1 MLDNFSYK
9 ILNSLT
15 DGIYVIDKE
24 FKIVFI
30 NKVALDLV
38 GITKDEVEGKYCRA
52 FCKSDRCLLGCPVS
66 ELLKTN
72 KNIHEL
78 ETTIQ
83 HKNGNIIPIK
93 LNASLIYNEDN
104 QPIGSIISFK
114 KNEKIDFEEYLK
126 NIENFYGIVG
136 KSKSMLEIFKTIKE
150 IATSDANVL
159 ITGETGVGKEL
170 IANAIKETSQRR
182 NNIYVKVNCAVLP
195 DTLLA
200 SELFGHVKGAFTD
213 AQKDRIGRF
222 EYANNGTI
230 FLDEIAELPY
240 NMQARLLRIIQ
251 NGTFE
256 RLGESFERKVDVR
269 IIAATNKDLNKEIKE
284 QRFREDLYF
293 RLNVIPIFVPP
304 LRERKEDILILT
316 NYFIKKFSN
325 KYNKKIE
332 EADNETLDIFYNYE
346 WPGNVRELENT
357 IEYAFI
363 RSKRNDVICS
373 CCLPPFIRD
382 NKKCTSF
389 TSIKQFQDDEKVQT
403 IISLLRQNNWNKS
416 KVAKILGI
424 NRSTLH
430 RKLKALNPNQLK

>member
-1 MLDNFSYK
+1 MLDKFSFK

-24 FKIVFI
+24 FKIIFI

-38 GITKDEVEGKYCRA
+38 GISKDEVEGKYCRS
-52 FCKSDRCLLGCPVS
+52 FCKSERCILGCPVS
-66 ELLKTN
+66 EILKTG
-72 KNIHEL
+72 KNISEL
-78 ETTIQ
+78 ETYLQ

-93 LNASLIYNEDN
+93 LNASLIYDDKN

-114 KNEKIDFEEYLK
+114 KNEKTEFEEYLK
-126 NIENFYGIVG
+126 KVDNFYGIIG
-136 KSKSMLEIFKTIKE
+136 KSKVMLEIFKTIQE
-150 IATSDANVL
+150 ISTSDANVL

-182 NNIYVKVNCAVLP
+182 DKIFVKVNCAVLP
-195 DTLLA
+195 DNLLA

-222 EYANNGTI
+222 EYADKGTI

-256 RLGESFERKVDVR
+256 RLGESIERKVDVR
-269 IIAATNKDLNKEIKE
+269 IITATNKDLKREIEEHK
-284 QRFREDLYF
+284 FREDLYF
-293 RLNVIPIFVPP
+293 RLNVIPIQVPP

-332 EADNETLDIFYNYE
+332 EADNETLDIFYNYN

-357 IEYAFI
+357 IEYTFL
-363 RSKRNDVICS
+363 RSKRNDIICS
-373 CCLPPFIRD
+373 CCLPPFLRD
-382 NKKCTSF
+382 NKKCNSF
-389 TSIKQFQDDEKVQT
+389 SSVKQVQDDEKVQT
-403 IISLLRQNNWNKS
+403 IISLLRQNNWNKT

-430 RKLKALNPNQLK
+430 RKLKSLNPNQIK